1 MNMNA
6 PRQRNRPLLSR
17 RRFVG
22 ELLLLGGAGV
32 LQTHGVVE
40 TRSIGSGIG
49 YSVRDFGAVGNG
61 STLETKAL
69 QGAIEACARAGGG
82 LVYVPPGKYLTGT
95 LFLKSHVTLH
105 LSAGATLL
113 GSSNLEDYP
122 VTVPSIRSYTDTYTE
137 RSLIYGAN
145 LENVTLEGRGVID
158 GQGGHFQ
165 GPYKVRPYLIRLIA
179 SRDVTVRDLK
189 LKDSAM
195 WVQHYLAC
203 DGLSVEGL
211 RVESRCNA
219 NNDGLDIDGCQR
231 VRIAHCDIRSGDD
244 GIVLKSTLDRP
255 CRDVVISNCV
265 LSSDCNAFKLGTE
278 SNGGFEDIV
287 LSNCSI
293 YDTRLAGLALEMVD
307 GGSLERVTISDIT
320 MRNVRGAIFIRLGN
334 RARPFK
340 MGPARPGIGRLRQ
353 VRISN
358 VQAAGADSIGCSIT
372 GLPEQAVEDIGLDNV
387 SISFSGGGLARD
399 VELKLPERPEQYPEY
414 AMFGRLPAY
423 GFYCRH
429 ARGLRLKDVRVE
441 LRAPDARPSLV
452 CSDVRDLELSAW
464 RASLSG
470 ESAAVVLNDSRDVF
484 IHGCQAAP
492 NTRTYLRVEGQQ
504 TQNIRLVA
512 NQLSE
517 AKQVVDLDPAVPSGA
532 VHMAETGPP

>member
-1 MNMNA
+1 MKMNA
-6 PRQRNRPLLSR
+6 PSQRNGFPLSR

-22 ELLLLGGAGV
+22 EMLLLGGAGV
-32 LQTHGVVE
+32 FQAHSVAQTLPAA
-40 TRSIGSGIG
+40 SGIG
-49 YSVRDFGAVGNG
+49 STVRDFGARGDG
-61 STLETKAL
+61 LALETKAL
-69 QGAIEACARAGGG
+69 QAAIEACARAGGG
-82 LVYVPPGKYLTGT
+82 VVYVPPGKYLTGT

-122 VTVPSIRSYTDTYTE
+122 VTVPSVRSYTDTYTE
-137 RSLIYGAN
+137 RSLIYGEN

-158 GQGGHFQ
+158 GQGGRFQ
-165 GPYKVRPYLIRLIA
+165 GPYKVRPYLVRLIA
-179 SRDVTVRDLK
+179 SRDVTVRDVT

-231 VRIAHCDIRSGDD
+231 VRVAHCDIRSGDD
-244 GIVLKSTLDRP
+244 AIVLKSTLDRP

-265 LSSDCNAFKLGTE
+265 LSSDCNAFKIGTE
-278 SNGGFEDIV
+278 SNGGFEDII

-307 GGSLERVTISDIT
+307 GGSLERVTISDVT
-320 MRNVRGAIFIRLGN
+320 MRNVRGAVFIRLGN

-340 MGPARPGIGRLRQ
+340 SGAARPGMGRLRQ

-358 VQAAGADSIGCSIT
+358 VQADGADSIGCSIT
-372 GLPEQAVEDIGLDNV
+372 GLPEQAVEDISLDNI

-399 VELKLPERPEQYPEY
+399 AQAKLPERPEQYPEY
-414 AMFGRLPAY
+414 GMFGRLPAY

-429 ARGLRLKDVRVE
+429 ARGLRLKDMRLE
-441 LRAPDARPSLV
+441 LRALDARPALV
-452 CSDVRDLELSAW
+452 CSDVRDLELFAW
-464 RASLSG
+464 RAGPSG
-470 ESAAVVLNDSRDVF
+470 ESPAVVLRDSRDVF
-484 IHGCQAAP
+484 IHGCWAVP
-492 NTRTYLRVEGQQ
+492 NTRTYLRVEGKESK
-504 TQNIRLVA
+504 NIRLVA
-512 NQLSE
+512 NQLAE
-517 AKQVVDLDPAVPSGA
+517 AGQVVDLDPAVPSTA
-532 VHMAETGPP
+532 VHLEP